1 MESLPLSRRLRPVFF
16 APLCFTLA
24 LLSGCKSTPDEPEVN
39 WMTTPALSALPANAM
54 KYASTQARLDELEAE
69 QVALS
74 KRNLFMTGA
83 GTLSVIDVPRGM
95 PEVVAHRGHFNWP
108 ENSPSAV
115 KMSVPGDFDGAEID
129 VMLTDDGYWVGHHD
143 AKTGRAVGRWDGER
157 FDMDDID
164 GKEWNSLR
172 IRDKSGQLTN
182 YPAPYAVDLF
192 QHWAMHLGSGKPLN
206 IEIKSEADASDLYH
220 LDRMARQYMGQGNFF
235 YSAMNMETLQTLRE
249 INPQVY
255 LGYVWEA
262 DGESIEIAKRDYK
275 KAVKSDAAYAA
286 YSNWIDSA
294 SRYETR
300 RRHRNGSNKLS
311 AVEVRSKLGS
321 NAGLHVDIRNIVRS
335 PTIASR
341 VKSAGLK
348 RLASYSIN
356 GTGYHQAQLAW
367 LKRNGRTLPDE
378 VIADTDKYH
387 MYTRIQPSLV
397 KPAFLKLN
405 KSQVVG
411 QVLSQ
416 AQIIGLLP
424 SDADFSRLSEQADY
438 VINGFYLT
446 LEGKV
451 RALFQTQAAVS
462 TKSKVAN
469 DGPKRI
475 RDDESLEVMGA
486 AIEITL
492 PVKGGQ

>member
-1 MESLPLSRRLRPVFF
+1 
-16 APLCFTLA
+16 
-24 LLSGCKSTPDEPEVN
+24 
-39 WMTTPALSALPANAM
+39 MTWKTSPALSALPANAM
-54 KYASTQARLDELEAE
+54 KYASTPERLAELEAE

-83 GTLSVIDVPRGM
+83 GTLSLISVPSSF
-95 PEVVAHRGHFNWP
+95 PDVVAHRGHFNWP
-108 ENSPSAV
+108 ENTPYAV
-115 KMSVPGDFDGAEID
+115 QMSVPADFDGAEID
-129 VMLTDDGYWVGHHD
+129 VMLTDDGYWVAHHD
-143 AKTGRAVGRWDGER
+143 AKTGRSVGRHDGKR
-157 FDMDDID
+157 FDMDDIS

-206 IEIKSEADASDLYH
+206 IEIKSEADAPDLYN

-235 YSAMNMETLQTLRE
+235 YSAMKMETLETLRE

-262 DGESIEIAKRDYK
+262 DGESIEIAKRDYR

-286 YSNWIDSA
+286 YSNWIESA
-294 SRYETR
+294 GRYETR

-311 AVEVRSKLGS
+311 AIEVRNKLGR
-321 NAGLHVDIRNIVRS
+321 NAGLHVDIRNIVRA

-341 VKSAGLK
+341 VKSAGLS

-356 GTGYHQAQLAW
+356 GTEYHQSQLAW
-367 LKRNGRTLPDE
+367 LERNGRTLPDE

-387 MYTRIQPSLV
+387 MYTRMQPSLI
-397 KPAFLKLN
+397 KPAFLKL
-405 KSQVVG
+405 SREQVIG
-411 QVLSQ
+411 QQLTQ

-424 SDADFSRLSEQADY
+424 ADADFSRLDEQGDY
-438 VINGFYLT
+438 VTNGFYLT
-446 LEGKV
+446 LAGKV
-451 RALFQTQAAVS
+451 RALFQAQAAVS
-462 TKSKVAN
+462 TKAKVVN

-486 AIEITL
+486 AIEISL